1 MKQLVL
7 ITIGVLFIGSMYAQN
22 QDWEV
27 TYGFPGHIDYANDI
41 IEDYDNGYYVVSGSD
56 YYSLKIKTSTNGSL
70 LHDNIIAHDEG
81 DISTWAVAR
90 DNIGNI
96 FVGGPMFY
104 DDTYPWVAK
113 FDSCGEKVW
122 CRHFPNTECDYGG
135 GVWDMLINT
144 NNELIVLMH
153 YSCADEG
160 DQIYLA
166 GLDEN
171 GNELWKKPYAT
182 KKDYPLIVNP
192 IGYDL
197 MELNGGYYIAGDCY
211 WPYPGN
217 PNHVYLRPLFIGIDS
232 YFKEKWMLPFYAL
245 DSVFGEARALLPLND
260 TVILGIGS
268 RWSDGYN
275 MNTLIMAFNDKGEEL
290 AYFQIPNEAIGTNI
304 DFNAVR
310 EFEKLNDSLFISPV
324 YLGVEGEQHFGE
336 IVYDIRGILH
346 NNSIRDIYKY
356 STVFTKTNTNDFVIA
371 ASVEGNPSGSDIYL
385 YKIDENLQSVPFDTT
400 QHVYDSL
407 CPHTIQS
414 GTINL
419 TDCLIVTDI
428 GELPG
433 PAEYY
438 ESLRW
443 ISINAYPN
451 PVREGKVTLEFEN
464 TKHHQN
470 MEICCYNNFGREIH
484 RQKIY
489 KGQQDTD
496 VNVSA
501 WGKGVYIA
509 VIYSNGGAV
518 GKVKF
523 VVEGGRR

>member
-7 ITIGVLFIGSMYAQN
+7 ITIGVLIICSLYSQN
-22 QDWEV
+22 QDWVV

-81 DISTWAVAR
+81 TIRTWAVTR

-135 GVWDMLINT
+135 TVWDMLINT
-144 NNELIVLMH
+144 NNELIVLIG

-182 KKDYPLIVNP
+182 KKDYPLIVDP
-192 IGYDL
+192 WGYDL
-197 MELNGGYYIAGDCY
+197 MEHNGGYYIAGDCY

-217 PNHVYLRPLFIGIDS
+217 PNHVYLRPMFIGIDS
-232 YFKEKWMLPFYAL
+232 YFREKWMLPFYAL
-245 DSVFGEARALLPLND
+245 DTVFGWAETMIPLND
-260 TVILGIGS
+260 SVIMGAGIRRATNGEDANS
-268 RWSDGYN
+268 LLMFFTPD
-275 MNTLIMAFNDKGEEL
+275 GEEL
-290 AYFQIPNEAIGTNI
+290 GFSQVSNSQIGPDVEVNYIHDIERINET
-304 DFNAVR
+304 
-310 EFEKLNDSLFISPV
+310 LF
-324 YLGVEGEQHFGE
+324 
-336 IVYDIRGILH
+336 
-346 NNSIRDIYKY
+346 
-356 STVFTKTNTNDFVIA
+356 IA
-371 ASVEGNPSGSDIYL
+371 ASPFGPHPGVNPIGELIIDTAANLYNFQSHPNTQKKPKMVKTFDDKYVIATSIREGNSNNWDIYL
-385 YKIDENLQSVPFDTT
+385 YKIDENLESVPFDTNT
-400 QHVYDSL
+400 YVYDSL

-414 GTINL
+414 GTMDL

-443 ISINAYPN
+443 IPIKAYPN

-464 TKHHQN
+464 TKHHRN
-470 MEICCYNNFGREIH
+470 MELQCYNNFGRQIH

-523 VVEGGRR
+523 VVE